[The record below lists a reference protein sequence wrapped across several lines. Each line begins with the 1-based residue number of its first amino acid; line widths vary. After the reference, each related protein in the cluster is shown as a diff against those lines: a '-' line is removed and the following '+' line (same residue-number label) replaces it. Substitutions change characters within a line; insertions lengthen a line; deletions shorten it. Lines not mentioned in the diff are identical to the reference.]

1 MTRKFCISVLFVVA
15 AVFTAAAQHQMAS
28 APGGRASHTG
38 TSAQA
43 KQFWND
49 AVAAKKA
56 WTVSEILA
64 DRTEA
69 KVDTMLDNYAQEV
82 AVPSFQYGSASA
94 ITGNLGGAGLNMN
107 YFERPQSQQFFF
119 NDAMTPY
126 IPSVSSTP
134 FFNTRIPMTLA
145 SFNTGGSSETTQDW
159 LKVRLSGN
167 INARAQV
174 GGYLSYLYSRG
185 MYEAQAAKHFN
196 WGLSGSYLGE
206 RYQMM
211 AMFNNWNPLAKEN
224 GGIQD
229 DRYITDPAQVQGGS
243 TKVNTKQIPVN
254 LQDAHSH
261 LIGHEVWMTH
271 RYRMGFKKLNEA
283 DSTEVFVPVSQ
294 VFWTFDWRS
303 DEHRFV
309 DNASADDAYFE
320 NTYFTSGKTY
330 DVTKQWTM
338 SNAVGIE
345 LMEGFNKYAKA
356 GLAAYAMYEVAN
368 YTQTRADT
376 LPDVDTGIRPKA
388 TEHSFFVGA
397 RLSKQ
402 QGSILRYSGDA
413 QVGLLGAKAGEV
425 RAHGNLDLR
434 FRMLRDT
441 VMLRAYVDFTNL
453 KPSFFLR
460 EFVSNHFVWQNDF
473 GKTRKLRFGGMLTVP
488 HTSTF
493 LSAGLENAQN
503 VVYFTSAGTPTQYG
517 GSVQIFSASL
527 DQRLRVGILHW
538 DNKITYQKSSNQAVI
553 PLPDLTVYSN
563 LYIKFRIAT
572 LYAQFGVDCTYT
584 TGYYAPGYQPATM
597 SFTNQQEVKLG
608 NYPMLDLYLNMKLKR
623 VKFYLLYSHFND
635 GLFGGSGKFSVV
647 HHPLNPARFLLGL
660 SVDFAK

>member
-1 MTRKFCISVLFVVA
+1 MIQRFRILTLMLVVVA
-15 AVFTAAAQHQMAS
+15 FAATAQQMKS
-28 APGGRASHTG
+28 SSGGRESHTG

-43 KQFWND
+43 KQFWNE

-64 DRTEA
+64 DRTA
-69 KVDTMLDNYAQEV
+69 AAVDTAMENYAQSV
-82 AVPSFQYGSASA
+82 AIPSFQYGTAA
-94 ITGNLGGAGLNMN
+94 AVTGNLGGSGRNMN
-107 YFERPQSQQFFF
+107 YFERQPAANFFF
-119 NDAMTPY
+119 NDAMLPY
-126 IPSVSSTP
+126 IPAVNTTP
-134 FFNTRIPMTLA
+134 FYNTRIPMTLA

-167 INARAQV
+167 INSKAQV

-185 MYEAQAAKHFN
+185 MYEGQAAKHFN
-196 WGLSGSYLGE
+196 WGFSGSYLGE

-261 LIGHEVWMTH
+261 LIGHELWMTH
-271 RYRMGFKKLNEA
+271 RYRMGFKKFNEE

-309 DNASADDAYFE
+309 DNASADDKYFS
-320 NTYFTSGKTY
+320 NTYFTAGKTY
-330 DVTKQWTM
+330 DVTKQWTIT
-338 SNAVGIE
+338 NAVGLE
-345 LMEGFNKYAKA
+345 LLEGFNKYAKA
-356 GLAAYAMYEVAN
+356 GLAAYVMHEVAN
-368 YTQTRADT
+368 YTQTRVDT
-376 LPDVDTGIRPKA
+376 LEGVDTGIRPKV
-388 TEHSFFVGA
+388 TEHSLFVGA

-402 QGSILRYSGDA
+402 QGSVLRYSGNA
-413 QVGLLGAKAGEV
+413 RIGVAGAKAGEV
-425 RAHGNLDLR
+425 DAHGNFDLR

-441 VMLRAYVDFTNL
+441 VNFRAYVDFSNL

-460 EFVSNHFVWQNDF
+460 EFVSNHFMWKNDF
-473 GKTRKLRFGGMLTVP
+473 GKTRRLRFGGMLSIP

-503 VVYFTSAGTPTQYG
+503 VIYFNSDAMPVQFG
-517 GSVQIFSASL
+517 GNMQIFSASL
-527 DQRLRVGILHW
+527 DQHLRVGILHW
-538 DNKITYQKSSNQAVI
+538 DNKITYQKSSNQSVI
-553 PLPDLTVYSN
+553 PLPDLTVFSN
-563 LYIKFRIAT
+563 LYLKFRIAT

-584 TGYYAPGYQPATM
+584 TSYYAHGYQPATM

-608 NYPMLDLYLNMKLKR
+608 NYPMLDVYLNMKLKR

-635 GLFGGSGKFSVV
+635 GLFGGTGKFSVV
-647 HHPLNPARFLLGL
+647 HHPLNPARFMLGL

>member
-1 MTRKFCISVLFVVA
+1 MTRKICILLLLLSVVGNMAVA
-15 AVFTAAAQHQMAS
+15 QQRMNS
-28 APGGRASHTG
+28 SSGGRDSHTG

-69 KVDTMLDNYAQEV
+69 EVDTALDNYAQQV
-82 AVPSFQYGSASA
+82 AIPSFQYGTASA
-94 ITGNLGGAGLNMN
+94 ITGNLGGAGRNMN
-107 YFERPQSQQFFF
+107 YFERHQPQNFFF
-119 NDAMTPY
+119 NDAMMPY
-126 IPSVSSTP
+126 IPSVTTTP

-145 SFNTGGSSETTQDW
+145 SFNTGGGSETTQDW

-243 TKVNTKQIPVN
+243 SKVNTKQIPVN
-254 LQDAHSH
+254 LQDGHSH
-261 LIGHEVWMTH
+261 LIGHELWMTH
-271 RYRMGFKKLNEA
+271 RYRMGFKKFNEE

-309 DNASADDAYFE
+309 DNASADDSYFE
-320 NTYFTSGKTY
+320 NTYFTTGKTY
-330 DVTKQWTM
+330 DVTKQWSMT
-338 SNAVGIE
+338 NAVGIE
-345 LMEGFNKYAKA
+345 LLEGFNKYAKA
-356 GLAAYAMYEVAN
+356 GLAAYAMHEVAN
-368 YTQTRADT
+368 YTQTRVDT

-402 QGSILRYSGDA
+402 QGSLLRYSGSA
-413 QVGLLGAKAGEV
+413 RIGLLGAKAGEIQ
-425 RAHGNLDLR
+425 AHGNLDLR

-441 VMLRAYVDFTNL
+441 VLFRAYVDFTNL

-460 EFVSNHFVWQNDF
+460 EFVSNHFIWQNDF
-473 GKTRKLRFGGMLTVP
+473 GKTRRLRFGGMLSIP

-503 VVYFTSAGTPTQYG
+503 VIYFNAQGMPMQHG

-527 DQRLRVGILHW
+527 DQRLKAGILHW
-538 DNKITYQKSSNQAVI
+538 DNKVTYQKSSNQSVI

-563 LYIKFRIAT
+563 LYIKFRLAT

-584 TGYYAPGYQPATM
+584 TSYYGHGYQPATM
-597 SFTNQQEVKLG
+597 SFTNQQEIKLG
-608 NYPMLDLYLNMKLKR
+608 NYPMLDVYLNMKLKR
-623 VKFYLLYSHFND
+623 VKFYVMYSHFND

-647 HHPLNPARFLLGL
+647 HHPLNPGRFMLGL

>member
-1 MTRKFCISVLFVVA
+1 MVRRLRILGLMVVA
-15 AVFTAAAQHQMAS
+15 VAFTAAAQQMMS
-28 APGGRASHTG
+28 SSGGRESHTG

-43 KQFWND
+43 KQQWNE

-64 DRTEA
+64 DRTA
-69 KVDTMLDNYAQEV
+69 AQVDTAMENYAQSV
-82 AVPSFQYGSASA
+82 AIPSFQYGTISAV
-94 ITGNLGGAGLNMN
+94 TGNLGGSGRNMN
-107 YFERPQSQQFFF
+107 YFERQQPANFFF
-119 NDAMTPY
+119 NDAMLPY
-126 IPSVSSTP
+126 IPAVSSTP
-134 FFNTRIPMTLA
+134 FYNTRIPMTLA

-167 INARAQV
+167 INSKAQV
-174 GGYLSYLYSRG
+174 GGFLSYLYSRG

-196 WGLSGSYLGE
+196 WGFSGSYLGE

-211 AMFNNWNPLAKEN
+211 AIFNNWNPLAKEN

-229 DRYITDPAQVQGGS
+229 DRYITDPAEVQGGS

-271 RYRMGFKKLNEA
+271 RYRMGFKKFNEE

-309 DNASADDAYFE
+309 DNASADDDYFE
-320 NTYFTSGKTY
+320 NTYFTIGKTY
-330 DVTKQWTM
+330 DVTRQWTM
-338 SNAVGIE
+338 SNAIGIE
-345 LMEGFNKYAKA
+345 LLEGFNKYAKA
-356 GLAAYAMYEVAN
+356 GLAAYAMHEWAN

-376 LPDVDTGIRPKA
+376 LPDVNTGIRPKA
-388 TEHSFFVGA
+388 TEHSLFIGA

-402 QGSILRYSGDA
+402 QGSLLRYSADA
-413 QVGLLGAKAGEV
+413 RIGVAGAKAGEID
-425 RAHGNLDLR
+425 AHGNLDLR

-441 VMLRAYVDFTNL
+441 VNFRAYIDFTNL

-460 EFVSNHFVWQNDF
+460 EFVSNHFMWQNDF
-473 GKTRKLRFGGMLTVP
+473 GKTRRLRFGGMLAIP
-488 HTSTF
+488 HTSTY
-493 LSAGLENAQN
+493 LTAGLENAQN
-503 VVYFTSAGTPTQYG
+503 VVYFNSAGMPVQHG
-517 GSVQIFSASL
+517 GNVQIFSASL
-527 DQRLRVGILHW
+527 DQRLKVGILHW
-538 DNKITYQKSSNQAVI
+538 DNKVTYQKSSNQSVI

-572 LYAQFGVDCTYT
+572 LYAQLGVDCTYT
-584 TGYYAPGYQPATM
+584 TRYYAHGYQPATM
-597 SFTNQQEVKLG
+597 SFTNQQEIKLG
-608 NYPMLDLYLNMKLKR
+608 NYPMMDVYLNMKLKR
-623 VKFYLLYSHFND
+623 VKFYVLYSHFND
-635 GLFGGSGKFSVV
+635 GLFGGKGKFSVV
-647 HHPLNPARFLLGL
+647 HHPLNPARFMMGL

>member
-503 VVYFTSAGTPTQYG
+503 AVYFSSAGTPVQYG

-584 TGYYAPGYQPATM
+584 TSYYAPGYQPATM

-635 GLFGGSGKFSVV
+635 GLFGGNGKFSVV